1 MKKPYALLLTF
12 FFTLSLE
19 AQYSWELGLTAGLAS
34 YQGVFTTT
42 PVPGFKNSSFG
53 LGVIGKY
60 VFNYKWSVRPG
71 VYFSSLKGDD
81 FSSGDAWRENIRRA
95 SFSTEL
101 TEISFIAEFE
111 PFGEERYL
119 GGRGFR
125 KLVSPY
131 FFAGIGLA
139 IIKPEPDFSKTSGS
153 ADFLMKVGLDENAGK
168 IKSHFV
174 LPLGAGVKF
183 DLSEWWNVS
192 LEMGARA
199 TFTDYLDGL
208 SEAGNP
214 DANDWYYFTGITV
227 LRRLDGSMKIR

>member
-1 MKKPYALLLTF
+1 MKKTFSLLLTLF
-12 FFTLSLE
+12 LTLSMN
-19 AQYSWELGLTAGLAS
+19 AQYSWELGLTTGLAS
-34 YQGVFTTT
+34 YQGDFTTT
-42 PVPGFKNSSFG
+42 PVPGFNNSSFG
-53 LGVIGKY
+53 LGVMGKY

-95 SFSTEL
+95 SFSTGL

-125 KLVSPY
+125 KLISPY
-131 FFAGIGLA
+131 FFAGLGLA
-139 IIKPEPDFSKTSGS
+139 IIKPEPDFSMTSGS
-153 ADFLMKVGLDENAGK
+153 SSFLMKVGLDEDASK
-168 IKSHFV
+168 LKSHFV

-183 DLSEWWNVS
+183 DLSEGWYIS

-214 DANDWYYFTGITV
+214 EANDWYYFTGITV
-227 LRRLDGSMKIR
+227 LHRLDGSMKN